1 MMFLKLW
8 FTYPTARQEDPPA
21 KCYAEVEII
30 NRISANS
37 YDIVQSSRTFTL
49 DNCLKTVPI
58 ISRLSV

>member
-8 FTYPTARQEDPPA
+8 FTYPTAHQEDPPA

-49 DNCLKTVPI
+49 AVIASTLMQIVPI
-58 ISRLSV
+58 